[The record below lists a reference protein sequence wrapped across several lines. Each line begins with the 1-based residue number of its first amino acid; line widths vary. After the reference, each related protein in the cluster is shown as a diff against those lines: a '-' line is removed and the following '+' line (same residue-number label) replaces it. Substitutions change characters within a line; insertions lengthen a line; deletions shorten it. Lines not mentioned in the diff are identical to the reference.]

1 MFTKEVFLNPFS
13 ELWSGILVFIPKFIV
28 ALVVFI
34 IGWVIAKVVYKAIVK
49 LAKTLKIDEKVRP
62 MAGGIER
69 AGYKLKIGNVIGF
82 LVKWFIVIGAL
93 TIALDLLGLESTK
106 GLLIGIIAYIPQVV
120 IAIFVLMAGMAVADF
135 VKKLVQGS
143 TKMLNVKSA
152 TFLSNLAKTT
162 VVIFTALLSLNVIGF
177 NSEIINILFMG
188 AVAMIALAGGLAF
201 GLGGQKAAAE
211 AIEDIKA
218 SMHK

>member
-177 NSEIINILFMG
+177 DSEIITILFMG
-188 AVAMIALAGGLAF
+188 AVVMIALAGGLAF